1 MKNMLN
7 LKNIL
12 TILTIFISLTLNAS
26 SFSQSKKI
34 LLNNIYFD
42 NQYTFYCNNPY
53 KIENIDGKEK
63 AIIIKDRKFYSPRND
78 SFFNFWNNNPRA
90 RVVEWEHIMPAENFG
105 KRLPCWKEGGR
116 KACSKDET
124 FKTMEADMHNLVP
137 AIGEVNNDR
146 SNFKFGA
153 KLPSIGQYGKC
164 EFEVDF
170 QGKRAYP
177 RAEIRGDIARIYF
190 YMSEKYNIRLS
201 KQERK
206 MMEVWD
212 KEDPI
217 SDWEIVKKE
226 RIENEYKNIK

>member
-63 AIIIKDRKFYSPRND
+63 AIIIKDKRFYSPRND

>member
-7 LKNIL
+7 LKNIFSVL
-12 TILTIFISLTLNAS
+12 MIFISLTLNAS

-63 AIIIKDRKFYSPRND
+63 AIIIKDKRFYSPRND